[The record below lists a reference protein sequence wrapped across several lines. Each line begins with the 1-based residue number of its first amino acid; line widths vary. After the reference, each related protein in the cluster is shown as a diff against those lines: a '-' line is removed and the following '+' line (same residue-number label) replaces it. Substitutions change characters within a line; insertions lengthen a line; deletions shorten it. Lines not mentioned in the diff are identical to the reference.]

1 MYSSTSGKSVWR
13 LKEHLKDLDPSVIIG
28 EQNEIEREFERKRF
42 QGNTTKV
49 CICTFGA
56 GGLGLDLHDLE
67 GRPRVSIINPPWSAV
82 QLVQALG
89 RIHRAGALSPAIQKL
104 IYAAGTVE
112 EEVAGRVEAS
122 LNNLNLLQD
131 GEMCPVKGVKSA

>member
-1 MYSSTSGKSVWR
+1 
-13 LKEHLKDLDPSVIIG
+13 
-28 EQNEIEREFERKRF
+28 
-42 QGNTTKV
+42 
-49 CICTFGA
+49 
-56 GGLGLDLHDLE
+56 
-67 GRPRVSIINPPWSAV
+67 
-82 QLVQALG
+82 VQALG